1 MADADAM
8 SEIERM
14 LSDLMVS
21 NNWSK
26 TKLKAEVQERGIC
39 LRCHLDF
46 SDWLEALVRVAMT
59 PHGQP
64 PPTPDDARTP
74 TRPAAELVDELL
86 DLLEEAH

>member
-39 LRCHLDF
+39 LRNGKEYGTGLPRVLKKNPNLIVAKGKAKQSPLTKMC
-46 SDWLEALVRVAMT
+46 LVET
-59 PHGQP
+59 H
-64 PPTPDDARTP
+64 
-74 TRPAAELVDELL
+74 
-86 DLLEEAH
+86 

>member
-8 SEIERM
+8 SEIERI

-39 LRCHLDF
+39 LRNGKEYGARLPF
-46 SDWLEALVRVAMT
+46 ALKKNRALVVPKKAAKEYPLAKKCLVVT
-59 PHGQP
+59 P
-64 PPTPDDARTP
+64 AY
-74 TRPAAELVDELL
+74 
-86 DLLEEAH
+86 